1 MAFVQFVQQLK
12 YKKDNLHF
20 YGYTNH
26 LLALAAY
33 LQHKLESG
41 LSLERKWSQ
50 QQQHFS
56 DFAGRAEVLTLTQAQ
71 RGILLAIHEQAGRAL
86 DTRNIIADVLLNN
99 MMTFL
104 NMTAKQACILSYSG
118 VSTGTAQKNLQQHKK
133 ML

>member
-1 MAFVQFVQQLK
+1 MVWVW
-12 YKKDNLHF
+12 N
-20 YGYTNH
+20 
-26 LLALAAY
+26 
-33 LQHKLESG
+33 ESD
-41 LSLERKWSQ
+41 LNNNN
-50 QQQHFS
+50 S

-118 VSTGTAQKNLQQHKK
+118 VRTGTAQKNLQQHKK